1 MSLINKF
8 KSASKFQKR
17 GIVYG
22 SVACVGLLYELLFH
36 DPVRNTV
43 LFLWFGLIII
53 SIGIF
58 FTLKDENQ
66 S

>member
-1 MSLINKF
+1 MSLIDKF
-8 KSASKFQKR
+8 KSVGKFQKR
-17 GIVYG
+17 AIIYG
-22 SVACVGLLYELLFH
+22 SIAFLGIFYEILFH
-36 DPVRNTV
+36 DPIRSTV

>member
-1 MSLINKF
+1 MSLLTKF
-8 KSASKFQKR
+8 KSTGKFQKR

-22 SVACVGLLYELLFH
+22 AVACVGVLYEIIFH
-36 DPVRNTV
+36 DPIRSTV

-53 SIGIF
+53 SVGII